1 VYSIP
6 VLWYSIGRT
15 NLVTPVIARHPT
27 STMHDDFFFPFFF
40 PTDLDAGAP
49 RVASQR
55 AGRWSIECVNRQVKQ
70 ILGAE
75 DPQCRRHQGPEH
87 AASLSLGLCGAQD
100 SHPGLHKIDYGT
112 V

>member
-1 VYSIP
+1 MTAKSVDADFVAATVEWRGASKELLVYSIP

-27 STMHDDFFFPFFF
+27 STMHDDFFS

-49 RVASQR
+49 WVALQRVASQR
-55 AGRWSIECVNRQVKQ
+55 AGRWPIECVNRQVKQ

-75 DPQCRRHQGPEH
+75 DPQCWRH
-87 AASLSLGLCGAQD
+87 
-100 SHPGLHKIDYGT
+100 
-112 V
+112 